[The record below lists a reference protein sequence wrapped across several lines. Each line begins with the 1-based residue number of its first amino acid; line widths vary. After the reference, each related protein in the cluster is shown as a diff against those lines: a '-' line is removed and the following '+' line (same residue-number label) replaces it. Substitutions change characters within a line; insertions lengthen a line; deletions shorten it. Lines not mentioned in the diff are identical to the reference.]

1 MPGSEA
7 RAARATDL
15 TRRRSERAAAGYSL
29 IEVLAA
35 IGLMGGV
42 IVVIAGLLAVGA
54 RSVQSGRHQT
64 TATALGKTVMEDV
77 LAWSFDRT
85 WEQTGGAGSDTSAS
99 WSTAQAN
106 PAFSGSADAAELAAT
121 CDEWRETVSELPNGV
136 LLYQVDGIEA
146 VPAGGS
152 DGLTAFTEARLLRVS
167 VLITWTESG
176 GRARSAQF
184 EEWKL

>member
-1 MPGSEA
+1 MSGPEA
-7 RAARATDL
+7 RVMRASEFN
-15 TRRRSERAAAGYSL
+15 RRRRQRRSAGYTL

-42 IVVIAGLLAVGA
+42 VVVIAGLIAVGA
-54 RSVQSGRHQT
+54 RSVQSGRHLT

-77 LAWSFDRT
+77 LAWPFDRV
-85 WEQTGGAGSDTSAS
+85 WEQTGGAGSDLSAS
-99 WSTAQAN
+99 WSTAQAT
-106 PAFSGSADAAELAAT
+106 PAFSGSASAAELAAT
-121 CDEWRETVSELPNGV
+121 CEAWRVAVSDLPSGV
-136 LLYQVDGIEA
+136 LTYEVDGIEA
-146 VPAGGS
+146 VPSGGS
-152 DGLTAFTEARLLRVS
+152 DGLTAFTEARLLRVT